1 MWFVCLIL
9 KQQFY
14 IHINWNYKSS
24 LSTSL
29 KLKLA
34 EASHILIFLNPEF
47 SSLYQIFEKMRCTA
61 QRKLFWFLTIETPFR
76 SINTIYLNP
85 NFSSWDCNNLTCFSK
100 DHILYQQSNINVHRA
115 ARANTTLPHRMAKSL
130 SSKREKWKYLL
141 KIIA

>member
-47 SSLYQIFEKMRCTA
+47 SSLYQIFVKMHCTEEVILSFNNWNSI
-61 QRKLFWFLTIETPFR
+61 QVYKHHLFKFELFFLR
-76 SINTIYLNP
+76 L
-85 NFSSWDCNNLTCFSK
+85 
-100 DHILYQQSNINVHRA
+100 Q
-115 ARANTTLPHRMAKSL
+115 
-130 SSKREKWKYLL
+130 
-141 KIIA
+141 